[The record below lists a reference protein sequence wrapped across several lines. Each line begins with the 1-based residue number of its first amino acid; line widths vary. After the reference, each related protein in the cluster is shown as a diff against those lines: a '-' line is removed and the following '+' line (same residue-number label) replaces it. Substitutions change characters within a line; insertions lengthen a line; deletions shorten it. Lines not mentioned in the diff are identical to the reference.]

1 MVITK
6 ADFAKFL
13 EIVSNPN
20 YGSVTYTCTAN
31 KEFGGYDVWIKGC
44 SHATIKDLIDA
55 GFCVSMESK
64 GLLVYKF

>member
-13 EIVSNPN
+13 DVVSNPN
-20 YGSVTYTCTAN
+20 YGPVTYTCTQN
-31 KEFGGYDVWIKGC
+31 TKFGGYDVWIKNC
-44 SHATIKDLIDA
+44 SHATITDLIKA